1 MAKITVKP
9 AGAPVPMEGSR
20 NTITGEITVEE
31 TAYYRRRILKGE
43 LIELPAAQE
52 APPKLKKLS
61 SVPPAADSNGGAK

>member
-20 NTITGEITVEE
+20 KTITGEITVEE

-43 LIELPAAQE
+43 LIELPAE
-52 APPKLKKLS
+52 DAPPKLKKLS